1 MEPNLRKRPAPS
13 DLAVHWAFDPSIV
26 FLNHGSFGACP
37 RAIMEQ
43 QTQLRARMEAEPVRF
58 LAQELQPLLDDSRN
72 RLAQLVKTG
81 PENLAFVP
89 NATTGVNAVIRS
101 LEFHAGDEILTT
113 NQDYNACRNALKAAA
128 ERAGAKVVVAN
139 VPFPLDDEAQIVEAV
154 LSCAGTR
161 TRLALI
167 DHVTSPTAVLYP
179 IARIIRALEERGI
192 DTIVDGAHAPGMLP
206 VDLDALRP
214 AYYTGNCHKWLCAP
228 KGAGFLYVRPDRQ
241 ERIQPTTISHGY
253 NTPRPGR
260 NTLHTLFDWIGTI
273 DPTPWLCVG
282 TAIDWCSTLLPGG
295 LPELMERNRALA
307 TEARRILCESFGVK
321 PPCPEAMLGSM
332 ATIPPPPRLQTGASV
347 ADTTDPLQSKL
358 LEDYAI
364 EVPIVRWGEPE
375 TRWLRISAQGYNSID
390 QYVYLARV
398 LEELVIHPNQRMTT

>member
-1 MEPNLRKRPAPS
+1 MEPNSRNLPAPS
-13 DLAVHWAFDPSIV
+13 DLAVHWALDPSIV

-58 LAQELQPLLDDSRN
+58 LTQELQPLLDNSRN
-72 RLAQLVKTG
+72 RLAQLLKTS

-89 NATTGVNAVIRS
+89 NATTGVNAVVRS
-101 LEFHAGDEILTT
+101 LEFQAGDEILTT
-113 NQDYNACRNALKAAA
+113 NQDYNACRNALKGAA
-128 ERAGAKVVVAN
+128 ERAGAKVVVVN
-139 VPFPLDDEAQIVEAV
+139 VPFPLDDDAQIVEAL
-154 LSCAGTR
+154 LSRAGNR
-161 TRLALI
+161 TKLALI

-179 IARIIRALEERGI
+179 IATIIRALEERGI
-192 DTIVDGAHAPGMLP
+192 DTIVDSAHAPGMLP
-206 VDLDALRP
+206 VDLDVLRP
-214 AYYTGNCHKWLCAP
+214 AYCTGNCHKWLCTP

-241 ERIQPTTISHGY
+241 GRIQPTTISHGY

-260 NTLHTLFDWIGTI
+260 SALHTLFDWIGTI

-282 TAIDWCSTLLPGG
+282 TTIDWCSTLLPGG

-307 TEARRILCESFGVK
+307 IEARRILCESFGVK

-332 ATIPPPPRLQTGASV
+332 ATIPLPPGLPTA
-347 ADTTDPLQSKL
+347 AFAANTTDPLQSEL
-358 LEDYAI
+358 LEKYAI

-375 TRWLRISAQGYNSID
+375 NRWLRISAQLYNSID
-390 QYVYLARV
+390 QYAYLAAALKKLADSLSRG
-398 LEELVIHPNQRMTT
+398 